1 HAGSIT
7 SALLGDF
14 DKNGIEELVAVSI
27 HNGYER
33 AVIFSIDVDK
43 LYGQSPAPK
52 RYTFKNIPLADFNSY
67 ILLPIT
73 DYGKSFFRYNS
84 PVSGSLSF
92 FEVSNEFHFIL
103 VDGVGINTIS
113 FNYRFSNTLNFI
125 RLDCSDDAQQ
135 KRDSLVARGILKPP
149 FTNTNEYYQ
158 MLRDQ
163 LRYWDGKKF
172 VKEEEINNFEI
183 SGLPNN

>member
-1 HAGSIT
+1 HSITYRNNIIDTFMYKTERALLLFAGNLPLYPNAVYKLNLRTGERIDSSNIFWHAGSIT

-67 ILLPIT
+67 I
-73 DYGKSFFRYNS
+73 
-84 PVSGSLSF
+84 
-92 FEVSNEFHFIL
+92 
-103 VDGVGINTIS
+103 
-113 FNYRFSNTLNFI
+113 
-125 RLDCSDDAQQ
+125 
-135 KRDSLVARGILKPP
+135 
-149 FTNTNEYYQ
+149 
-158 MLRDQ
+158 
-163 LRYWDGKKF
+163 
-172 VKEEEINNFEI
+172 
-183 SGLPNN
+183 